1 MRQSFFVVGHGG
13 EQASCYNHGMTSEK
27 EDQERCGVI
36 YTIEFDKDGNL
47 VRWDSRPVLN
57 EDPRHLHEGS
67 SHRAVRVLFGI
78 SAVLTVVFLVLKF
91 GVTTP
96 GIVLTVLLSASIVLY
111 LLALVIF
118 LRTMDAD
125 GRWQSSQEFLSH
137 WIVDARKHKGYKYH
151 DRPGCYVIATY
162 RKPLNDFDD
171 LVHYDNVYVGQS
183 LTVYQRVYNH
193 FVGRGNG
200 KVYGDIK
207 YGMYAY
213 VRIVPCKRR
222 ELNAMEK
229 KLIRLYHATS
239 SYNLTKGGASN
250 WK

>member
-1 MRQSFFVVGHGG
+1 MAVKKD
-13 EQASCYNHGMTSEK
+13 EK
-27 EDQERCGVI
+27 ERCGVI

-47 VRWDSRPVLN
+47 MRWDSRPVLN
-57 EDPRHLHEGS
+57 EDPRHLHEGNS
-67 SHRAVRVLFGI
+67 RKAVRVLFVI
-78 SAVLTVVFLVLKF
+78 SAVLTVIFLVLKF

-96 GIVLTVLLSASIVLY
+96 NVVQTAVLAAAIAFY
-111 LLALVIF
+111 LIALFI
-118 LRTMDAD
+118 LIRTIDAD
-125 GRWQSSQEFLSH
+125 GRWQSSQDFLSH
-137 WIVDARKHKGYKYH
+137 WIIDSKKHKGYKYH

-162 RKPLNDFDD
+162 QQPLNDFDD
-171 LVHYDNVYVGQS
+171 LLHYDNVYVGQS

-229 KLIRLYHATS
+229 KLIGLYHATS

>member
-1 MRQSFFVVGHGG
+1 MAVKKD
-13 EQASCYNHGMTSEK
+13 EK
-27 EDQERCGVI
+27 ERCGVI

-67 SHRAVRVLFGI
+67 SRRAVRVLFVI
-78 SAVLTVVFLVLKF
+78 SAVLTVIFLVLKF

-96 GIVLTVLLSASIVLY
+96 NVAQTAVLAAAIAFY
-111 LLALVIF
+111 LIALFI
-118 LRTMDAD
+118 LIRTIDAD
-125 GRWQSSQEFLSH
+125 GRWQSSQNFLSH
-137 WIVDARKHKGYKYH
+137 WIIDSKKHKGYKYH

-162 RKPLNDFDD
+162 QEPLNDFDD
-171 LVHYDNVYVGQS
+171 LLHYDNVYVGQS

-229 KLIRLYHATS
+229 KLIGLYHATS

>member
-1 MRQSFFVVGHGG
+1 MAVKKD
-13 EQASCYNHGMTSEK
+13 EK
-27 EDQERCGVI
+27 ERFGVI

-67 SHRAVRVLFGI
+67 SRRAVRVLFAI
-78 SAVLTVVFLVLKF
+78 SAVLTVIFLVLKF

-96 GIVLTVLLSASIVLY
+96 TIVQTAVLTAAIACY
-111 LLALVIF
+111 LIALFI
-118 LRTMDAD
+118 LIRTIDAD
-125 GRWQSSQEFLSH
+125 GRWQSSQNFLEH
-137 WIVDARKHKGYKYH
+137 WIIDSKKHKGYKYH

-162 RKPLNDFDD
+162 QEPLNDFDD
-171 LVHYDNVYVGQS
+171 LLHYDNVYVGQS

-229 KLIRLYHATS
+229 KLIGLYHATS